1 MLSRLLSLIVKELI
15 AILGDKRSRVVV
27 LVPPVLQVLVFG
39 YAATYDINHVPFA
52 VLNEDGSHAS
62 RDLIAHFD
70 GAPAFE
76 RVATL
81 TSAPEIDDLVATER
95 ALLVVHIDES
105 FGRDLAAGRSPEVQL
120 ILDGRNSNTALIAAN
135 DARSIIA
142 GYARETLGRLGRPG
156 PDAVIVDRV
165 WHNPNLLSRWFIVPG
180 IVGLLTMVVTTMVTS
195 LSIARERE
203 LGTFDQLLVTPMR
216 PWEILAGKAIPPF
229 LIGMVEAAFI
239 VAVAVFWFDVPLR
252 GSLVT
257 LFIGIACFLLS
268 AIGVG
273 LSISSFSR
281 TMQQGLL
288 GAFMFLVPA
297 VILSGFATPIA
308 NMPIAIQ
315 RLTLLNPL
323 RYYMVILRGVF
334 LEGASIESLSVEMGA
349 MLAIGIV
356 TMTVA
361 AYLFRHRAI

>member
-1 MLSRLLSLIVKELI
+1 MVSRLLSLIVKELI

-27 LVPPVLQVLVFG
+27 MVPPVLQVLVFG
-39 YAATYDINHVPFA
+39 YAATYDISRVPYA
-52 VLNEDGSHAS
+52 ILNEDGSHAS
-62 RDLIAHFD
+62 RELVARFD
-70 GAPAFE
+70 GAPEFE

-81 TSAPEIDDLVATER
+81 WAAPQIDELVATNQVM
-95 ALLVVHIDES
+95 LVVHISES
-105 FGRDLAAGRSPEVQL
+105 FSDDLSSGRDPRVQV
-120 ILDGRNSNTALIAAN
+120 IVDGRNSNTALIAAN
-135 DARSIIA
+135 DARAIIA
-142 GYARETLGRLGRPG
+142 RFAQEALGRLGRPG

-203 LGTFDQLLVTPMR
+203 LGTFDQLLVTPMK

-229 LIGMVEAAFI
+229 LIGMVEAGFI
-239 VAVAVFWFDVPLR
+239 VVVAVYWFGVPLR
-252 GSLVT
+252 GSVVV
-257 LFIGIACFLLS
+257 LFTGIACFLLS

-273 LSISSFSR
+273 LSISAFAR

-308 NMPIAIQ
+308 NMPPMIQ
-315 RLTLLNPL
+315 SLTLLNPL
-323 RYYMVILRGVF
+323 RYYMVVLRGVF
-334 LEGASIESLSVEMGA
+334 IEGASIGSLTTEMGV
-349 MLAIGIV
+349 MLMIGIV
-356 TMTVA
+356 MMSMA
-361 AYLFRHRAI
+361 AYLFRHRVN